1 MASVTKKEIKNI
13 GLSETI
19 VSDVDLSNLSVDI
32 DSELKD
38 SSNPVKNSVLKFKF
52 DQTDLDITKAKSNI
66 EFICKV

>member
-1 MASVTKKEIKNI
+1 MASVTKKEIGNI

-38 SSNPVKNSVLKFKF
+38 SGNPVKNSVLKLKF
-52 DQTDLDITKAKSNI
+52 DQTDLDIAKAKGNI